1 MKKYIC
7 SFLLALLSL
16 GMVQAEVQPQP
27 FVVPELRTW
36 QGAEGHTALSGRIV
50 VSSKSLRPVAE
61 VLSADYAALL
71 GRSPLQIVRGKA
83 RPGDIVLRLDSRSV
97 SEQEREEGYRLHIG
111 QQVEISA
118 ATARGAYWATRTLL
132 QLAEQ
137 AGVEGLP
144 CGMAAD
150 APAYGMRGFMLDCG
164 RKYIPMDYL
173 RNLVRV
179 MAYYKMNTLQIHLN
193 DNGFIQF
200 FGGDWSTTYSAFRL
214 ECDTYPGLTAC
225 DGSYTKAEFRDFIK
239 ESAALGVE
247 IIPEIDVP
255 AHSLAFTQY
264 NSKLGSREFG
274 MDHLDLSSPEVIPF
288 VEGLFREYLEGDDPV
303 FCGRRVH
310 LGVDE
315 YSNARPD
322 VVEQFRSFTD
332 HLIRFVESFGKQ
344 AVMWGSL
351 SHARGKTPVK
361 SENVVV
367 SCWSDYYADPTEM
380 KEQGYQLISIPDH
393 SVYIVPGAT
402 YYHDFL
408 NNRELY
414 DHWTPA
420 HVGKTTFE
428 EGDPALLG
436 GMFAVWNDLVGN
448 GITVK
453 DIHYRTFPAL
463 QTLSVKCWKGAQ
475 TSLSYDEFE
484 KNRTRLSEAPGVNE
498 LVRIGNPGEVVCN
511 LPFVLPGAE
520 LPIEEIGYNYA
531 VSFTLD
537 AVAEAKGTELFRSEH
552 AVVYLSDPE
561 FGRLGFSREG
571 YLNTFNYR
579 LPESG
584 KVSLRIEGDPRST
597 RLYVNGK
604 LHEELTP
611 KTLYSCQE
619 LPHYWIKEGKRPT
632 PVVYE
637 IKDKFNYYQTLVF
650 PLHKAGTFRSHLTGL
665 KVEVLP
671 LVP

>member
-36 QGAEGHTALSGRIV
+36 QGAEGHTVLSGRIV
-50 VSSKSLRPVAE
+50 VSSKSLRSVAE
-61 VLSADYAALL
+61 ALSADYAALL

-83 RPGDIVLRLDSRSV
+83 RPGDIVLRLAPASV
-97 SEQEREEGYRLHIG
+97 SEQEREEGYRLSIG
-111 QQVEISA
+111 KQVEISA
-118 ATARGAYWATRTLL
+118 ATVRGAYWATRTLL

-144 CGMAAD
+144 CGMTAD
-150 APAYGMRGFMLDCG
+150 SPAYGMRGFMLDCG

-173 RNLVRV
+173 RNLVRI

-200 FGGDWSTTYSAFRL
+200 FGGDWSATYSAFRL
-214 ECDTYPGLTAC
+214 ECDTYPGLTAR
-225 DGSYTKAEFRDFIK
+225 DGSYTKAEFRDFVK
-239 ESAALGVE
+239 EAASLGVE

-288 VEGLFREYLEGDDPV
+288 VEGLFREYIEGEDPV
-303 FCGRRVH
+303 FNGPRVH
-310 LGVDE
+310 LGADE
-315 YSNARPD
+315 YSNARPE
-322 VVEQFRSFTD
+322 VIEQFRSFID
-332 HLIRFVESFGKQ
+332 HTIRYIESYGKQ
-344 AVMWGSL
+344 AVLWGAL
-351 SHARGKTPVK
+351 GHARGNTPVK
-361 SENVVV
+361 AENVVV
-367 SCWSDYYADPTEM
+367 SCWSDDYADPKEM
-380 KEQGYQLISIPDH
+380 KQQGFKIISIPDR
-393 SVYIVPGAT
+393 SVYIVPGAP

-408 NNRELY
+408 DIHALY
-414 DHWTPA
+414 NDWTPA
-420 HVGKTTFE
+420 HIGKAIFE
-428 EGDPALLG
+428 EGDPSLLG

-453 DIHYRTFPAL
+453 DIHTRTMPAL
-463 QTLSVKCWKGAQ
+463 QTFAVKYWTGAD
-475 TSLSYDEFE
+475 TTVPFDEFDR
-484 KNRTRLSEAPGVNE
+484 KRVSLSEAPGVNV
-498 LVRIGNPGEVVCN
+498 LGRHGKPGEVVCE
-511 LPFVLPGAE
+511 LSEVIPGAE
-520 LPIEEIGYNYA
+520 LPLEEIGYNYA

-537 AVAEAKGTELFRSEH
+537 AAAESRGTELFRSDH
-552 AVVYLSDPE
+552 AVVYLSDPQNGCLA
-561 FGRLGFSREG
+561 FAREG

-584 KVSLRIEGDPRST
+584 KVKIRIEGDPNAT
-597 RLYVNGK
+597 RLYVDGS
-604 LHEELTP
+604 LREELAP
-611 KTLYSCQE
+611 QMFYTLKNE
-619 LPHYWIKEGKRPT
+619 LPQVWQDKDKVPT
-632 PVVYE
+632 PVMHEV
-637 IKDKFNYYQTLVF
+637 KAKFKYFRTLVF
-650 PLHKAGTFRSHLTGL
+650 PLRKAGTFHSRLTDL

-671 LVP
+671 